1 MNLIVFDI
9 DDTLTK
15 SEDQHQ
21 LAFVKTMKEFGIS
34 QINENWKEYAHHTDS
49 YILKENYENNF
60 PKPFEFNFIE
70 DFESRM
76 TELILEL
83 SPVTEIKGAKTMI
96 DYLANET
103 DYAISFATGSLLKP
117 AFVKLNQAGIN
128 YEEQLLVGSNGIF
141 EREGIV
147 QESIE
152 QAKAFYKVDS
162 FNEIISIGDG
172 IWDLKTARNLGI
184 HFIGI
189 GLKNYADFENEKIK
203 LHIENWTEFRLS
215 EAEEALGIK

>member
-21 LAFVKTMKEFGIS
+21 LAYVKTMKEFGIS
-34 QINENWKEYAHHTDS
+34 KINENWKEYAHHTDS

-147 QESIE
+147 QKSIE

-189 GLKNYADFENEKIK
+189 GLKNYADFEKENIK